1 MNKKQKDNKIQSIKD
16 LLVSKGW
23 VEDRYGNFKLQQPT
37 KTYRVKIQDISI
49 RYELQW
55 TRADNSKDW
64 VNVRSDYLK
73 NVEIIEDNI
82 KIKDVLL

>member
-1 MNKKQKDNKIQSIKD
+1 MNKKQKDLKLQQIKD
-16 LLVSKGW
+16 ILCSKGW
-23 VEDRYGNFKLQQPT
+23 TEDRYGNFKLQQPT
-37 KTYRVKIQDISI
+37 KIYRVKIQDISI

-64 VNVRSDYLK
+64 VNLRSDYLK
-73 NVEIIEDNI
+73 NVEIIENNI

>member
-1 MNKKQKDNKIQSIKD
+1 MTKRQKDLKLQQIKD
-16 LLVSKGW
+16 ILRSKGW
-23 VEDRYGNFKLQQPT
+23 AEDRYGNFKLQQPT

-64 VNVRSDYLK
+64 INVRSDYLK
-73 NVEIIEDNI
+73 NVEIIENNI